1 MPSLSC
7 TLTPEEGEKAG
18 PKVTRV
24 GELSMPSLGASLRR
38 TSPAPNVGSTIET
51 TPLAEVCMCQL
62 LRSEKRIP
70 SPTPHLPY
78 GGMGWRKMP
87 SHHPSIPEAGGR
99 ADLVVIREEALC

>member
-7 TLTPEEGEKAG
+7 TLTPEAGEKAG

-24 GELSMPSLGASLRR
+24 GELFMPSLGASLRR
-38 TSPAPNVGSTIET
+38 TSPAPNVGSTIEI
-51 TPLAEVCMCQL
+51 TPLAEVWVGQL

-78 GGMGWRKMP
+78 GGM
-87 SHHPSIPEAGGR
+87 
-99 ADLVVIREEALC
+99 D